1 MNASITDCVFQLAR
15 DTSVEEVNEALR
27 TAATEGPLVGIL
39 GVEDRPLV
47 SADYAG
53 DPRSGIVDLL
63 STRVT
68 DKRLVKLL
76 VWYDNEWGYANRLV
90 ELAAMVARASRAD

>member
-1 MNASITDCVFQLAR
+1 MAFLDALQVQRDAIDAEARAHGAAS
-15 DTSVEEVNEALR
+15 
-27 TAATEGPLVGIL
+27 
-39 GVEDRPLV
+39 DRIGRV
-47 SADYAG
+47 VTAG
-53 DPRSGIVDLL
+53 DPRSGIVDTL

-90 ELAAMVARASRAD
+90 ELAAMVARAGRAS